1 MYQKQARLNRCGC
14 CDTIRTIIHELEEN
28 PPMTDQKSNQLS
40 RRDTIKVLAAVVG
53 AGALANLPGKWTKP
67 GLDFGVLPAHAQ
79 TSQIIHTLVAGADAQ
94 IDNNVEQPPITINS
108 TVQITP
114 PSQGIMMQY
123 SILLDEPQG
132 AIRPMGIDSPA
143 DMSGSLP
150 TDSTGLVTL
159 PITYSNLWFNST
171 ITVTWTFANSSDGT
185 GVDQQVFSTPNFD

>member
-1 MYQKQARLNRCGC
+1 
-14 CDTIRTIIHELEEN
+14 
-28 PPMTDQKSNQLS
+28 MTDQKSNQLS

-114 PSQGIMMQY
+114 PSQDIMMQY

-143 DMSGSLP
+143 EMSGSLP
-150 TDSTGLVTL
+150 TNSTGLATL